1 MAGPRTRKPLNEG
14 SIDSMM
20 SDILL
25 ALDHIREHMPNGE
38 LKDIQQRIKTIETSQ
53 QDVKDELRS
62 IKKQLLDPEDGLVV
76 RVNKNTDYRVKK
88 EADEDYYDNIIQEHK
103 ELLSWKNGVSRAL
116 WILFT
121 AVAGILVKI
130 FFDSTK

>member
-1 MAGPRTRKPLNEG
+1 MPTPRLNPKDP

-20 SDILL
+20 INILQ

-53 QDVKDELRS
+53 LDLREELRS
-62 IKKQLLDPEDGLVV
+62 IKKQLLDPENGLVV
-76 RVNKNTDYRVKK
+76 RVNKNTDFRQEK
-88 EADEDYYDNIIQEHK
+88 EDDEEYYDNIIQQHK
-103 ELLSWKNGVSRAL
+103 ELITWKDNVSRAL

-121 AVAGILVKI
+121 AVAGILAKM
-130 FFDSTK
+130 FFDFTK

>member
-1 MAGPRTRKPLNEG
+1 MATPRSRKDP

-20 SDILL
+20 TDILQ

-38 LKDIQQRIKTIETSQ
+38 LKDIQQRIRTIETSQ
-53 QDVKDELRS
+53 LDVKEELRT

-76 RVNKNTDYRVKK
+76 RVNKNTEFRLKK
-88 EADEDYYDNIIQEHK
+88 QEDEDYYENIIQEHK
-103 ELLSWKNGVSRAL
+103 ELISWKNGVSKAL

-121 AVAGILVKI
+121 AVAGILVKL

>member
-1 MAGPRTRKPLNEG
+1 MAGPRSRKPLNEG

-20 SDILL
+20 ADILL

-53 QDVKDELRS
+53 QDVKEELRS

-76 RVNKNTDYRVKK
+76 RVNKNTEYRVKK

-103 ELLSWKNGVSRAL
+103 ELLTWKNGVSRAL

-121 AVAGILVKI
+121 AVAGILVKL
-130 FFDSTK
+130 FFDSAK